1 MKMALVAWVKERDL
15 KFGEWS
21 KALYDTPH
29 SNKSNGTSVHRS
41 QLEIL
46 KEKIFRLSVRNPDGS
61 SINIDEPEGR
71 LKFAFTG
78 GNDDPS
84 IEIHLM
90 QFGPSPHVAAC
101 PSTVI
106 YKFTVFPESGRDVV
120 YHDRQVHM
128 FPPPERVEQSKDSL
142 VEEKHRGP
150 TNFTESLYDLRW
162 EPFAAEEVGYVK
174 LSWRSKRMTTFGLS
188 LVHQASPEYAGI
200 ARMFSSIAEHS
211 TNQLDRPGIYH
222 RAERDS

>member
-61 SINIDEPEGR
+61 SINIDEPEGI

-188 LVHQASPEYAGI
+188 LVRHHAMTKRS
-200 ARMFSSIAEHS
+200 
-211 TNQLDRPGIYH
+211 
-222 RAERDS
+222 